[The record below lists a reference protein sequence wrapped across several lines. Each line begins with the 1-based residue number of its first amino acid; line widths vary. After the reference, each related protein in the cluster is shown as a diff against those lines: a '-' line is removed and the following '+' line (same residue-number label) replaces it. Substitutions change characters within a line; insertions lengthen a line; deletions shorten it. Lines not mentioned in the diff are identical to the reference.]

1 MLIWLRKFMK
11 NLSRMNYRVII
22 SCLAAALL
30 MAGCKEGSSLIE
42 FDPGDEAL
50 IYPAA
55 QQQAPVLP
63 VSLDGRFSW
72 KAGDCLRVSG
82 EESGIW
88 RILPGFSSSFGRF
101 SGEAVPGTSFS
112 IYYSEAGVDV
122 PAEQHVFNV
131 QNRSANKEIPVSYF
145 TVSGLSSLTDTVSL
159 SRLAGGAEFHGN
171 GLIVMDLIFP
181 RQVVYLNSLTL
192 KASRA
197 VFYASDDAQEPGDS
211 LRLEF
216 PGIDVG
222 LFKQKFRAVFQTSCH
237 AIELSEGDTFELTA
251 RSGETTVRAVVSPTP
266 GSYDSGFRMEID
278 TANAEWEVNGG
289 EDTEFVI
296 SDIGQM
302 LQVREKLAEGVTRFR
317 MAADIDLS
325 SEEWTPIVTDGD
337 MQFDF
342 DGAGHKITGL
352 KLKSGVK
359 YPSFFGRFSGIVKD
373 LVFENPEIVSDL
385 EAVNPTAVVAAYVS
399 SLDAGEVLI
408 KNVEV
413 KGASLTVSASQA
425 SPSGMI
431 AGQASGARIE
441 NCFVSGTVSH
451 SGAAA
456 EVNVGSL
463 AGRIDGGCIVSNC
476 SGTASVV
483 LNAGRVAGGFIGSI
497 RGESEV
503 SGCSYIGSVTSSAT
517 ITYAGGFIGHLAGK
531 AKIIR
536 CTSESSVSKGAGNVG
551 GFIAS
556 VFSGAS
562 GSTISGCTAK
572 VEMSSITGD
581 VCGGFIGTLR
591 ASDVLIDSCHVSG
604 NIARADQ
611 KSYTG
616 GLVGSMG
623 TEADGVRIVR
633 CSYTGTMN
641 SSGYRTAQTN
651 GGSLSGGLIGYA
663 NALSS
668 KTSGVLV
675 ENCFTSGKIYDFNHR
690 IGGIIGV
697 PQDGYVIRNCF
708 STMEIE
714 CGHGLGGIV
723 GAEDQGANAKT
734 TSDVYVEGCIAWN
747 PSLVTL
753 RAGNTGAINPA
764 SNLGCGAVVGRAM
777 ANNVHSSGVRR
788 PDMVFTCMT
797 GDYNTLYD
805 QEDSDELSSLKWNY
819 TATYYAPYHGK
830 AAEEGETLSEV
841 AERLGFSSSVWD
853 FSADT
858 PVFK

>member
-11 NLSRMNYRVII
+11 NLSRMNYRILLP
-22 SCLAAALL
+22 CLTAALL
-30 MAGCKEGSSLIE
+30 MAGCKESSSLIE

-50 IYPAA
+50 VYPAA
-55 QQQAPVLP
+55 EEQAPFLP
-63 VSLDGRFSW
+63 VSLDDRFSW

-88 RILPGFSSSFGRF
+88 KILPGFSSAFGRF
-101 SGEAVPGTSFS
+101 SGKEVSGTSFS
-112 IYYSEAGVDV
+112 IYYSEAGIEAS
-122 PAEQHVFNV
+122 PEQPVFNV
-131 QNRSANKEIPVSYF
+131 QYRNANKETPASYF
-145 TVSGLSSLTDTVSL
+145 TVSGLTSLTDTVSL
-159 SRLAGGAEFHGN
+159 SKLAEGAEFMGN
-171 GLIVMDLIFP
+171 GLIGANLVFP

-192 KASRA
+192 KASRP
-197 VFYASDDAQEPGDS
+197 VFHASDDAQEAGDS

-237 AIELSEGDTFELTA
+237 AVNLSEGDTFEFTA
-251 RSGETTVRAVVSPTP
+251 SSGNTAVRTVVSPVP
-266 GSYDSGFRMEID
+266 GLYGSGFRMEID
-278 TANAEWEVNGG
+278 AENAVWEVIGG
-289 EDTEFVI
+289 DDTEFVI
-296 SDIGQM
+296 SDVGQL
-302 LQVREKLAEGVTRFR
+302 LQVREKLSEGITRFR
-317 MAADIDLS
+317 LAADIDLS
-325 SEEWTPIVTDGD
+325 AEEWTPVVTDGD
-337 MQFDF
+337 AEFDF
-342 DGAGHKITGL
+342 DGAGHKISGL
-352 KLKSGVK
+352 KVKSGVK
-359 YPSFFGRFSGIVKD
+359 YPSFFGRFSGVVKD
-373 LVFENPEIVSDL
+373 LVFEDPEIVADL
-385 EAVNPTAVVAAYVS
+385 AEVNPTAVVAAYVS
-399 SLDAGEVLI
+399 SSGSGNVLI
-408 KNVEV
+408 KNVDV
-413 KGASLTVSASQA
+413 TGASLNVAVSQA
-425 SPSGMI
+425 SPCGI
-431 AGQASGARIE
+431 LVGQVSGARIE
-441 NCFVSGTVSH
+441 DCSVSGTVRH

-463 AGRIDGGCIVSNC
+463 AGRIDAGCTVAGC
-476 SGTASVV
+476 SGTADVV

-503 SGCSYIGSVTSSAT
+503 YGCSFTGSVSSDAT
-517 ITYAGGFIGHLAGK
+517 ITYAGGFIGHIAGK
-531 AKIIR
+531 VKVRGCSSHA
-536 CTSESSVSKGAGNVG
+536 SVSKGAGNTG

-562 GSTISGCTAK
+562 GSSISGCTAAID
-572 VEMSSITGD
+572 MSSITGD

-591 ASDVLIDSCHVSG
+591 APDVLIDSCHVYG
-604 NIARADQ
+604 NIVRADQ

-623 TEADGVRIVR
+623 AEADGARITR
-633 CSYTGTMN
+633 CSYSGTMS

-668 KTSGVLV
+668 KASGVLV

-697 PQDGYVIRNCF
+697 PQDGYLIKNCF

-723 GAEDQGANAKT
+723 GAEDQGANSKT
-734 TSDVYVEGCIAWN
+734 TSDISVEGCIAWN
-747 PSLVTL
+747 PSLATL

-777 ANNVHSSGVRR
+777 SNNVHSSGVRR
-788 PDMVFTCMT
+788 RDMVFTCMA
-797 GDYNTLYD
+797 GDYNELYD
-805 QEDSDELSSLKWNY
+805 QEDSDSETALIWKYS
-819 TATYYAPYHGK
+819 ATYYAPYHGK
-830 AAEEGETLSEV
+830 VAEEGETLSEV

-858 PVFK
+858 PALK